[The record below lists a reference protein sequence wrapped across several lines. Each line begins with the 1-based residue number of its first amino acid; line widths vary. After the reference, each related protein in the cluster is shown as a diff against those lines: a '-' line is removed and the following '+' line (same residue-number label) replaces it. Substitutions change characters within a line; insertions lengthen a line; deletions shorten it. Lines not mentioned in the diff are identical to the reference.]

1 MGKLYVIGI
10 GPGGLDHITLKAAKA
25 IEESDIVVGYTKYL
39 EMIKPL
45 IENKEVYSTGMRGEE
60 KRCEEA
66 LRLSA
71 DKTVALVST
80 GDSGIYGMAGLIL
93 EMRKD
98 ENVEIIPGITAS
110 SAAGAV
116 VGAPLMHDNCNISL
130 SDLMTPYE
138 EIKKRVSLA
147 AEGDFVISLYNPK
160 SKGRPGYLKECI
172 NLIKEHRGNNTPIAV
187 VRNALRDDQSYALCT
202 LENFNDEIV
211 DMFSIVIIGNSKSYI
226 KNGIFITPRGYKLNR
241 ERSLM
246 IGFILGTSEGKK
258 FLSLINEYT
267 EDIIVSTA
275 TEYGGELL
283 SDYKVKHIN
292 TKPLDKDGLNKLI
305 KDFNI
310 KVLVDASHPYAEIVS
325 KNAMESCKESNIE
338 YIRYERLGAL
348 SKENSENII
357 RVKSYEELETVIN
370 NIPGNILNTT
380 GSKNIGKI
388 LSLNIE
394 NRVIHRILPSWQI
407 LKEVLELGV
416 EVSDVVAIKGPIG
429 YELNKGFIYQDNIKA
444 IITKDSGVQGGV
456 LEKLKAT
463 TDTNIKLIVIE
474 KTKIEYGQVFNK
486 EEEIVNYLKIKYKE
500 LLKK

>member
-66 LRLSA
+66 LRLSV

-93 EMRKD
+93 EMKKD

-226 KNGIFITPRGYKLNR
+226 KNGVFITPRGYKLNR
-241 ERSLM
+241 E
-246 IGFILGTSEGKK
+246 E
-258 FLSLINEYT
+258 
-267 EDIIVSTA
+267 A
-275 TEYGGELL
+275 
-283 SDYKVKHIN
+283 
-292 TKPLDKDGLNKLI
+292 
-305 KDFNI
+305 
-310 KVLVDASHPYAEIVS
+310 
-325 KNAMESCKESNIE
+325 
-338 YIRYERLGAL
+338 
-348 SKENSENII
+348 
-357 RVKSYEELETVIN
+357 
-370 NIPGNILNTT
+370 
-380 GSKNIGKI
+380 
-388 LSLNIE
+388 
-394 NRVIHRILPSWQI
+394 
-407 LKEVLELGV
+407 
-416 EVSDVVAIKGPIG
+416 
-429 YELNKGFIYQDNIKA
+429 
-444 IITKDSGVQGGV
+444 
-456 LEKLKAT
+456 
-463 TDTNIKLIVIE
+463 
-474 KTKIEYGQVFNK
+474 
-486 EEEIVNYLKIKYKE
+486 
-500 LLKK
+500 

>member
-93 EMRKD
+93 EMKKD

-187 VRNALRDDQSYALCT
+187 VRNALRDDQSYELCT

-226 KNGIFITPRGYKLNR
+226 KNGVFITPRGYKLNR
-241 ERSLM
+241 E
-246 IGFILGTSEGKK
+246 E
-258 FLSLINEYT
+258 
-267 EDIIVSTA
+267 A
-275 TEYGGELL
+275 
-283 SDYKVKHIN
+283 
-292 TKPLDKDGLNKLI
+292 
-305 KDFNI
+305 
-310 KVLVDASHPYAEIVS
+310 
-325 KNAMESCKESNIE
+325 
-338 YIRYERLGAL
+338 
-348 SKENSENII
+348 
-357 RVKSYEELETVIN
+357 
-370 NIPGNILNTT
+370 
-380 GSKNIGKI
+380 
-388 LSLNIE
+388 
-394 NRVIHRILPSWQI
+394 
-407 LKEVLELGV
+407 
-416 EVSDVVAIKGPIG
+416 
-429 YELNKGFIYQDNIKA
+429 
-444 IITKDSGVQGGV
+444 
-456 LEKLKAT
+456 
-463 TDTNIKLIVIE
+463 
-474 KTKIEYGQVFNK
+474 
-486 EEEIVNYLKIKYKE
+486 
-500 LLKK
+500 